1 MKHSILFLAALALLF
16 VSCKKDNDKPTTDSA
31 AVTFYTQGDW
41 QWDNPKDLSADG
53 TSMTDVWV
61 LDYVGTTLVQT
72 IHQNDNTASDFGTPT
87 LNLSYGIHTLYFVAS
102 RGLTPTLNTTDHT
115 IVWTKPSDTFHK
127 TLTLTVNSS
136 TASSQAVALDR
147 SVAKLKLTIND
158 AIAEGTT
165 AFTVTPATWYYGIDY
180 TTGNPTNAAT
190 NQAITVNCPS
200 SNIGQSGKWITVFS
214 LSPSTQWNTNV
225 TLAATDGTNTISSVT
240 LSNVPLQRNYST
252 EYSGNLFTLGGG
264 TTLSLNDT
272 WTGTLTGTW

>member
-1 MKHSILFLAALALLF
+1 MAALALLF

-72 IHQNDNTASDFGTPT
+72 IHQNDNTAADFGSPT
-87 LNLSYGIHTLYFVAS
+87 LNLSYGTHTLYFVAS
-102 RGLTPTLNTTDHT
+102 RGTSPTLNTTDHA

-127 TLTLTVNSS
+127 TVTLNVNSS
-136 TASSQAVALDR
+136 TASSQALSLDR

-180 TTGNPTNAAT
+180 TTGNPTASAS
-190 NQAITVNCPS
+190 NQAITVSVPS
-200 SNIGQSGKWITVFS
+200 AYVGQSGKYVTVFT
-214 LSPSTQWNTNV
+214 PSATTQWNTNV

-240 LSNVPLQRNYST
+240 IPNVPLQRNYST

-264 TTLSLNDT
+264 SFLSLNDT
-272 WTGTLTGTW
+272 WTGTFTGTW